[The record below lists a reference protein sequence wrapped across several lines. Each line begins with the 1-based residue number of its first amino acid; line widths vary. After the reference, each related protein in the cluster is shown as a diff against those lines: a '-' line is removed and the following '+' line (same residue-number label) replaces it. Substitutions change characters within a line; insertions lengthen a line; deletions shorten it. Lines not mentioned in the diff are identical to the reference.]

1 MKHYVVLE
9 EWTLPRLEAEMN
21 KAAAAGY
28 AFTSLAQPAADGQR
42 YVAIMECEA
51 EGEEGGNVRDL
62 REPA

>member
-1 MKHYVVLE
+1 MKHYIVLQE
-9 EWTLPRLEAEMN
+9 TLPRLETEMN

-28 AFTSLAQPAADGQR
+28 VFTSLVQPAADGQR

-51 EGEEGGNVRDL
+51 GDEESGDVRDL

>member
-1 MKHYVVLE
+1 MKHYVVLQ
-9 EWTLPRLEAEMN
+9 EWTLPRLETEMN

-28 AFTSLAQPAADGQR
+28 VFTSLVQPAADGQR

-51 EGEEGGNVRDL
+51 GDEESGDVRDL